1 MRILIAFTLP
11 TALVGLFCKSGVMYR
26 CVTLGPQL
34 CVTLGPQLYPGGVC
48 RVHMLWY
55 LLLSLDLPMGGGTEG
70 QCLAVDFDH

>member
-11 TALVGLFCKSGVMYR
+11 PALVGLFCKSGVMCR

-34 CVTLGPQLYPGGVC
+34 YSGGVC

-55 LLLSLDLPMGGGTEG
+55 LLLSPDLPMGGGTEG